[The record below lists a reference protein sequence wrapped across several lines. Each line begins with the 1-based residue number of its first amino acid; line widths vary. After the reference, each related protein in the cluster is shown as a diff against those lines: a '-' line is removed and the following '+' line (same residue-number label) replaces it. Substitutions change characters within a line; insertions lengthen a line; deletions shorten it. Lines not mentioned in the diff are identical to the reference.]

1 MAVWWELYEKYE
13 QDLVKLDP
21 WEDDDEDLLKAA
33 EKLKENELDED
44 YEDEGETT
52 NKKAKKTK

>member
-1 MAVWWELYEKYE
+1 MAVWWELYDKYE